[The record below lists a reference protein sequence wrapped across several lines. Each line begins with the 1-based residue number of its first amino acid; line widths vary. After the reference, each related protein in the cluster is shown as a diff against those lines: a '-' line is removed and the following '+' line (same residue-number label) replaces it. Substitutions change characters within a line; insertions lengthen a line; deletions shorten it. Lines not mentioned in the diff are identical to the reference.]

1 MIRSTVLIILVFFPW
16 HFLTA
21 NTESII
27 SKIQSNWN
35 EIQTMSGEFSQLDSN
50 GNLETGKF
58 FFSKPYQSKFI
69 YKNKKEDIVTNESL
83 LRIVD
88 KEGFQIDSYAIGG
101 NILKKLL
108 SNNLDIKKEFDIN
121 FIEETEKSYEI
132 GAISKNSN
140 SMSEV
145 ILTFNKTTL
154 ELEKWEISDE
164 IGNKTVLK
172 FTKIKKN
179 IFISDNLFDVRYQS
193 N

>member
-1 MIRSTVLIILVFFPW
+1 MIRSTILIVLVFFPW

-145 ILTFNKTTL
+145 ILTFNKTTI

-164 IGNKTVLK
+164 IGNKTVLQ

-179 IFISDNLFDVRYQS
+179 IFISDNLFDVRYQ
-193 N
+193 NN